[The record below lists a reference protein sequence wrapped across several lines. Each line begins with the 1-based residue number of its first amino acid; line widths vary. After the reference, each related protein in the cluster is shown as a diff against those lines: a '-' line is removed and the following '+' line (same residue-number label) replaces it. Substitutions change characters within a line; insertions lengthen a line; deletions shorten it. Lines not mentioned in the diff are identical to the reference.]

1 MCNKNHFSAT
11 LSVWSKVIYLNLLA
25 VVFFCLG
32 CDHVFYQ
39 PLREIVDSPKVH
51 GIEFEEF
58 TIMSADGEKLAGWWL
73 SSKQGAAKGTFVQ
86 FHGNAEN
93 MSTHY
98 RSLAW
103 VTEAGFDLVV
113 FDYRGYGTSTG
124 TPEREKLVQDGVL
137 LLNWV
142 LAKSKS
148 PDIFLV
154 GQSLGGAV
162 VVPVLAKSPSERVKL
177 LVLDSTFDSY
187 RKVARD
193 KLAGFFLTWPFQY
206 PLSYLVSDEFSP
218 QDFVADIRTP
228 ILFIP
233 SKNDP
238 VVPYARGL
246 SLFEKVKVK
255 AGVWEFQQPSHTA
268 GFHIP
273 ELQFR
278 EKLIALV
285 CGLSSVK
292 QSTCG
297 VDK

>member
-1 MCNKNHFSAT
+1 MQKNLFSAT
-11 LSVWSKVIYLNLLA
+11 LSLWSKVIYINLLV

-39 PLREIVDSPKVH
+39 PLREMVDSPKKQ

-58 TIMSADGEKLAGWWL
+58 TIISADGEKLDGWWL
-73 SSKQGAAKGTFVQ
+73 YSKREASNGTFVQ

-103 VTEAGFDLVV
+103 VTDAGFDLVV

-124 TPEREKLVQDGVL
+124 TPEREMLVKDGIQL
-137 LLNWV
+137 LDWV
-142 LAKSKS
+142 LKKSKA

-218 QDFVADIRTP
+218 QDFIADISTP
-228 ILFIP
+228 ILFIH
-233 SKNDP
+233 SKSDP

-246 SLFEKVKVK
+246 SLFEKVKYK
-255 AGVWEFQQPSHTA
+255 AGKWEFDQSSHTA

-285 CGLSSVK
+285 CELSSAK

-297 VDK
+297 VHK